1 MSRISVTSFL
11 TLILLCC
18 VLPLF
23 AQQPSS
29 TATNPVVPPMV
40 NFSGVIR
47 DAAGKPSSTSDT
59 VLAALAHDE
68 RRYTLRV
75 SGIPCLW
82 SPSTENS
89 SLKERCSTEVAR
101 PPKTPEVSPLTPLQ
115 RQPWWRH
122 RQRTLVFCDSRQK
135 PPTDLDGVGEI
146 GET

>member
-82 SPSTENS
+82 SQLNRE
-89 SLKERCSTEVAR
+89 L
-101 PPKTPEVSPLTPLQ
+101 
-115 RQPWWRH
+115 
-122 RQRTLVFCDSRQK
+122 
-135 PPTDLDGVGEI
+135 
-146 GET
+146 